1 MSTNFMPML
10 VVISRGGLAG
20 VLGSRCAGG
29 LSNLSPSFASGTT
42 ISAANA
48 LTTAITRPAM
58 ATTEVDFTNMC
69 FILAGMAEENPR
81 HNVLSLAGFIAAFY
95 RVLP

>member
-1 MSTNFMPML
+1 
-10 VVISRGGLAG
+10 
-20 VLGSRCAGG
+20 
-29 LSNLSPSFASGTT
+29 
-42 ISAANA
+42 
-48 LTTAITRPAM
+48 M

-95 RVLP
+95 RVLPIIPFREFR